1 MNKTLLTLAV
11 TAATIGTQ
19 ANALEI
25 YNKEGTQMSIGGHA
39 TIGLTG
45 AHAGKDAR
53 VEEKSPRINLEV
65 IHDLGNGFKADFKGE
80 WAMNMLEGGKNT
92 FTTRL
97 GYIGIGHET
106 YGRIAAGTQW
116 SPYYMAAGVVDTP
129 IGWSNDF
136 LYDNQGLFGTAR
148 ADKLAAYYNTIDFDE
163 AGALTIGAGWQGANS
178 VDETIGYKQDGKT
191 VAGAGDQVYSTKTQT
206 WLSSQNRGQV
216 ALGYTISGFNVNYA
230 FNSGNVVERNVA
242 KLAESNLVSA
252 KYGNFGAGLYV
263 AATFADNKNMN
274 SFDSK
279 LIAKTQAVDSIL
291 AYGFDMGLN
300 LILKHEE
307 MQDTENNVR
316 VKSGTSVQ
324 AEYTINPRVRAYT
337 GYNFDNQ
344 GETGANVDYRK
355 AQDNQFI
362 IGTRFY
368 L

>member
-1 MNKTLLTLAV
+1 MNKTLLALAV
-11 TAATIGTQ
+11 TAAAIGTQ

-25 YNKEGTQMSIGGHA
+25 YNKEGTQMSVGGHV

-45 AHAGKDAR
+45 AHKGQDAR
-53 VEEKSPRINLEV
+53 VEQKSPRINLEV
-65 IHDLGNGFKADFKGE
+65 IQDIGHGFKADFKAE

-97 GYIGIGHET
+97 GYIGLGHET

-136 LYDNQGLFGTAR
+136 LYDNHGFFGTAR
-148 ADKLAAYYNTIDFDE
+148 ADKLAAYSNTVDFGD
-163 AGALTIGAGWQGANS
+163 AGALTFGGGWQGAN
-178 VDETIGYKQDGKT
+178 T
-191 VAGAGDQVYSTKTQT
+191 VEDKNSTGT
-206 WLSSQNRGQV
+206 WLSSQNRAQV
-216 ALGYTISGFNVNYA
+216 AAGYNIAGFNANYA
-230 FNSGNVVERNVA
+230 FNSGNLTERGVA
-242 KLAESNLVSA
+242 RTAESHLVSG

-263 AATFADNKNMN
+263 AATYASNEYMNSYDNKLLKDTKA
-274 SFDSK
+274 F
-279 LIAKTQAVDSIL
+279 DSIL
-291 AYGFDMGLN
+291 AYGLDFGLN

-307 MQDTENNVR
+307 MKDDELGLR

-324 AEYTINPRVRAYT
+324 AEYTISPRLRAYT

-344 GETGANVDYRK
+344 GEGKYKK
-355 AQDNQFI
+355 AKDNQFI

>member
-1 MNKTLLTLAV
+1 MNKTLLALAV
-11 TAATIGTQ
+11 TTAVIGTQ
-19 ANALEI
+19 ANALEV

-45 AHAGKDAR
+45 AHAGKEAS
-53 VEEKSPRINLEV
+53 VEEKSPRINIEV
-65 IHDLGNGFKADFKGE
+65 IQDIGHGFKADFKAE
-80 WAMNMLEGGKNT
+80 WAMNMLEGGKDT
-92 FTTRL
+92 FKTRL
-97 GYIGIGHET
+97 GYIGLGHET

-136 LYDNQGLFGTAR
+136 LYDNQGIFGTAR
-148 ADKLAAYYNTIDFDE
+148 ADKLAAYFNTIDFDS

-178 VDETIGYKQDGKT
+178 VTDPL
-191 VAGAGDQVYSTKTQT
+191 AGNSGTWITST
-206 WLSSQNRGQV
+206 NRAQI
-216 ALGYTISGFNVNYA
+216 AAGYTINGFNANYA
-230 FNSGNVVERNVA
+230 FNSGNITERGVA

-252 KYGNFGAGLYV
+252 KYGNFGSGLYV

-279 LIAKTQAVDSIL
+279 LIAKTQAFDSIL
-291 AYGFDMGLN
+291 AYGLDMGLN

-307 MQDTENNVR
+307 MQDTQNDVR

-324 AEYTINPRVRAYT
+324 AEYTISPRLRAYT

-344 GETGANVDYRK
+344 GQDSGTVNYRK
-355 AQDNQFI
+355 RQDNQFI

>member
-1 MNKTLLTLAV
+1 MNKTLLALAV
-11 TAATIGTQ
+11 TAAAIGTQ

-45 AHAGKDAR
+45 AYKGQDAR
-53 VEEKSPRINLEV
+53 VEQKSPRINLEV
-65 IHDLGNGFKADFKGE
+65 IQDIGHGFKADFKAE

-97 GYIGIGHET
+97 GYIGLGHET

-136 LYDNQGLFGTAR
+136 LYDNHGFFGTAR
-148 ADKLAAYYNTIDFDE
+148 ADKLAAYSNTVDFGD
-163 AGALTIGAGWQGANS
+163 AGALTFGGGWQGAN
-178 VDETIGYKQDGKT
+178 T
-191 VAGAGDQVYSTKTQT
+191 VEDKNSTGT
-206 WLSSQNRGQV
+206 WLSSQNRAQV
-216 ALGYTISGFNVNYA
+216 AAGYNIAGFNANYA
-230 FNSGNVVERNVA
+230 FNSGNLTERGVA
-242 KLAESNLVSA
+242 RTAESHLVSG

-263 AATFADNKNMN
+263 AATYASNEYMNSYDNKLLKDTKA
-274 SFDSK
+274 F
-279 LIAKTQAVDSIL
+279 DSIL
-291 AYGFDMGLN
+291 AYGLDFGLN

-307 MQDTENNVR
+307 MKDDELGLR

-324 AEYTINPRVRAYT
+324 AEYTISPRLRAYT

-344 GETGANVDYRK
+344 GEGKYKK
-355 AQDNQFI
+355 AKDNQFI

>member
-1 MNKTLLTLAV
+1 MNKTLLALAV
-11 TAATIGTQ
+11 TSAAIGTQ

-39 TIGLTG
+39 TIGLTS
-45 AHAGKDAR
+45 AHANKDAR

-65 IHDLGNGFKADFKGE
+65 IQDIGNGFKADFKGE

-97 GYIGIGHET
+97 GYIGLGHET

-116 SPYYMAAGVVDTP
+116 SPYYIAAGVVDTP

-148 ADKLAAYYNTIDFDE
+148 ADKLAAYYNTIDFDD

-178 VDETIGYKQDGKT
+178 VMDPKD
-191 VAGAGDQVYSTKTQT
+191 STKT
-206 WLSSQNRGQV
+206 WLSSTNRGQI
-216 ALGYTISGFNVNYA
+216 AAGYTIAGFNVNYA
-230 FNSGNVVERNVA
+230 FNSGHVTDHQQGNTKVADSHVV
-242 KLAESNLVSA
+242 SG
-252 KYGNFGAGLYV
+252 KYGNFGSGLYI
-263 AATFADNKNMN
+263 AATLASNKNMN

-279 LIAKTQAVDSIL
+279 LIDQTEAFDSIL
-291 AYGFDMGLN
+291 AYGLDMGLN

-307 MQDTENNVR
+307 MQDTKNNLR
-316 VKSGTSVQ
+316 VKSGTSIQ
-324 AEYTINPRVRAYT
+324 AEYTLSPRLRAYT

-344 GETGANVDYRK
+344 GETGTVDYRK
-355 AQDNQFI
+355 RKDNQFI

>member
-1 MNKTLLTLAV
+1 MNKTLLALAV
-11 TAATIGTQ
+11 TAAAIGTQ
-19 ANALEI
+19 ANALEV

-53 VEEKSPRINLEV
+53 VEEKSPRINIEV
-65 IHDLGNGFKADFKGE
+65 IQDIGHGFKADFKAE
-80 WAMNMLEGGKNT
+80 WAMNMLEGGKDT
-92 FTTRL
+92 FKTRL
-97 GYIGIGHET
+97 GYIGLGHET

-136 LYDNQGLFGTAR
+136 LYDNQGIFGTAR
-148 ADKLAAYYNTIDFDE
+148 ADKLAAYSNTIDFDT

-178 VDETIGYKQDGKT
+178 VVDPKDANNTWISSTNRAQV
-191 VAGAGDQVYSTKTQT
+191 VA
-206 WLSSQNRGQV
+206 
-216 ALGYTISGFNVNYA
+216 GYTIAGFNANYA
-230 FNSGNVVERNVA
+230 FNSGNITERGVA
-242 KLAESNLVSA
+242 KLADSHLVSG
-252 KYGNFGAGLYV
+252 KYGNFGSGLYV
-263 AATFADNKNMN
+263 AATLASNKNMN

-279 LIAKTQAVDSIL
+279 LINETEAFDSIL
-291 AYGFDMGLN
+291 AYGLDMGLN

-307 MQDTENNVR
+307 MKDTQNDVR

-324 AEYTINPRVRAYT
+324 AEYTISPRLRAYT

-344 GETGANVDYRK
+344 GETGSTVDYRK
-355 AQDNQFI
+355 RKDNQFI